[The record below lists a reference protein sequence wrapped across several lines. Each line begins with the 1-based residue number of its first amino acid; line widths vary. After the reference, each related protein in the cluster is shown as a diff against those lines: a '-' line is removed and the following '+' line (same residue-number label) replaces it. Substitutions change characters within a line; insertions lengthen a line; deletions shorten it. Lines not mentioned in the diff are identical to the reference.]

1 MLFCGCSFL
10 NEPKKKSVRV
20 SYMVIGWTLRGTD
33 ERGRWRRSSGSGC
46 RITDVSAGPLQIDP
60 VPKSER
66 NWLPVAVATAIV
78 VVAAAVLFVILEH
91 GKATRQVTP
100 ISAQPDP
107 YASSLPITQVEM
119 SQSANLAGGKVT
131 YLDGHIANTGSRTVT
146 SVTVQVLFRDVFH
159 DVTQNETQPLMLIR
173 TRDPYVDIEPVSAAP
188 LKPGDE
194 RDFRLIFDTLAD
206 TWNGAYPE
214 VRIVRVVSK

>member
-1 MLFCGCSFL
+1 MRTTTYASG
-10 NEPKKKSVRV
+10 KK
-20 SYMVIGWTLRGTD
+20 
-33 ERGRWRRSSGSGC
+33 C
-46 RITDVSAGPLQIDP
+46 RITDVSAGPLQINP
-60 VPKSER
+60 LPKSER
-66 NWLPVAVATAIV
+66 SWLPVAIATAVVLIV
-78 VVAAAVLFVILEH
+78 AVVFFLILGH
-91 GKATRQVTP
+91 GRTSSQVTP

-107 YASSLPITQVEM
+107 YASSLPITQVIM

-146 SVTVQVLFRDVFH
+146 AVTVQVLFRDVYH
-159 DVTQNETQPLMLIR
+159 DVAQNETQPLMLIR
-173 TRDPYVDIEPVSAAP
+173 TREPYVDIEPVSAAP

-214 VRIVRVVSK
+214 VRIVRVASR

>member
-1 MLFCGCSFL
+1 
-10 NEPKKKSVRV
+10 
-20 SYMVIGWTLRGTD
+20 
-33 ERGRWRRSSGSGC
+33 
-46 RITDVSAGPLQIDP
+46 LQIDP

-78 VVAAAVLFVILEH
+78 LAVALFLILEH
-91 GKATRQVTP
+91 GKTSSQVTP

-107 YASSLPITQVEM
+107 YASSLPITQVAM

-146 SVTVQVLFRDVFH
+146 AVTMQVLFRDVFH
-159 DVTQNETQPLMLIR
+159 EVAQNETQPLMLIR
-173 TRDPYVDIEPVSAAP
+173 TREPYVDIEPVSAAP

-206 TWNGAYPE
+206 AWNGAYPE